1 MWVVHVGVY
10 LSSCI
15 QLASRFVSIWGLFHL
30 GCNRTL
36 YQFLL
41 HLNTMI
47 RCARIREK
55 KCHGDCCYICSCHCM
70 AILVLAQLYCQDK
83 FFYLYLLIIKPTIST
98 CQMTC
103 IRWMKN
109 CRVVG
114 MGSKLIGCG
123 SAIPTLNVSN
133 ANLSKI
139 VETSDEWIAVQTGI
153 RNRRVLSGNYV
164 SDLF

>member
-1 MWVVHVGVY
+1 
-10 LSSCI
+10 
-15 QLASRFVSIWGLFHL
+15 
-30 GCNRTL
+30 
-36 YQFLL
+36 
-41 HLNTMI
+41 
-47 RCARIREK
+47 
-55 KCHGDCCYICSCHCM
+55 
-70 AILVLAQLYCQDK
+70 
-83 FFYLYLLIIKPTIST
+83 
-98 CQMTC
+98 
-103 IRWMKN
+103 MKN